1 MNNKLRLQTCFCNKA
16 FKMALRS
23 SIINSGKGGD
33 SSVLGTNDFAQF
45 LYKIFIISNFC
56 KEVIRFC
63 FTFQVQKYVLLTNN
77 IFLLF
82 ITIINFLKWLKKGYL
97 PKHQRMFRCHDWGRN
112 IYHCSDP
119 NPQDTSPK
127 LKKKTE
133 EEK

>member
-16 FKMALRS
+16 FKMALRP

-77 IFLLF
+77 IFLLL
-82 ITIINFLKWLKKGYL
+82 ITMIRIYQLSEMAKERILTKAPANVSLSRLRKKHL
-97 PKHQRMFRCHDWGRN
+97 
-112 IYHCSDP
+112 S
-119 NPQDTSPK
+119 
-127 LKKKTE
+127 L
-133 EEK
+133 